1 MLEERTGD
9 FMDQK
14 KLSQWLRVILL
25 GVVACSIVVY
35 FAMIPLW
42 GLRIVER
49 NPEQAHGYWPWLIFL
64 WCTAVPCYLSAFWGW
79 RITGEI
85 RRDNS
90 FSHENGAYLHRIMVA
105 MLADAAFFFL
115 GNIGMLC
122 LGMSDFGVFF
132 TAVLVCFLVVA
143 VATAAA
149 ALSHLVEKAAR
160 MREEN
165 ESII

>member
-1 MLEERTGD
+1 
-9 FMDQK
+9 MDQK

-25 GVVACSIVVY
+25 GVVICSIFVY
-35 FAMIPLW
+35 FVMIPLW
-42 GLRIVER
+42 GLRFVER
-49 NPEQAHGYWPWLIFL
+49 YPSSERSYLPWLIFI
-64 WCTAVPCYLSAFWGW
+64 WCTAIPCYLSAFWGW

-90 FSHENGAYLHRIMVA
+90 FSHENSAYLRRIMLA
-105 MLADAAFFFL
+105 MLSDAAFFFV
-115 GNIGMLC
+115 GNIVMLV
-122 LGMSDFGVFF
+122 LGMSDFRVFF
-132 TAVLVCFLVVA
+132 TAALVCFLVVA